1 MTKEVYQKARQLN
14 DDIYML
20 NSCLREVKEQHHWIT
35 MCTPNKKEV
44 GISCKLQDELVAWV
58 EQKQKE
64 YQKEF
69 DELGCE

>member
-14 DDIYML
+14 DDIYIL
-20 NSCLREVKEQHHWIT
+20 NSCLREVKKEHHWIT
-35 MCTPNKKEV
+35 ICTPDKKEV
-44 GISCKLQDELVAWV
+44 DISCKLQDELVTWM
-58 EQKQKE
+58 EQKKEE